1 MNRIIA
7 VCVVGALAAGCAR
20 QQAGAFPSGAM
31 VDLSHSYDAQTIFW
45 PTAAEG
51 FKLEKVA
58 DGITP
63 GRYYYAANNF
73 CTAEHGGTHL
83 DAPIH
88 FAAGHPSVEQIPL
101 ERLIGA
107 ALVMD
112 VTTASEK
119 DAN

>member
-7 VCVVGALAAGCAR
+7 VCVVGALATGCAR
-20 QQAGAFPSGAM
+20 QQAGAFPSRTM

-63 GRYYYAANNF
+63 GGYYYAANNF

-83 DAPIH
+83 DAPVH
-88 FAAGHPSVEQIPL
+88 FAEGRHTADQIPL
-101 ERLIGA
+101 EQLVGA
-107 ALVMD
+107 GIV
-112 VTTASEK
+112 
-119 DAN
+119 